1 MKLTI
6 NLKFA
11 AISALSFFCAWAI
24 VTEKADQYVHFA
36 GELNA
41 MFCFMIATVMGVMTA
56 IASFEKL
63 SK

>member
-41 MFCFMIATVMGVMTA
+41 MFCFMIATVMGA
-56 IASFEKL
+56 ISAFASFEKL

>member
-41 MFCFMIATVMGVMTA
+41 MACFLLTSVMGVMTA
-56 IASFEKL
+56 VASFEKL